1 MRSYPLMLESEDSCL
16 EAVAIMTVKD
26 EFHRSKEKPD
36 TIIVQLMGGLGNQ
49 LFQYAVGRRIAKMNN
64 FSLKLDLSW
73 FRYHP
78 RWFKYHPYR
87 PYSLNHF
94 ATLKDI
100 ASPAEI
106 AKLRGLTWVHLKE
119 KLFHKLYA
127 NGLHGT
133 QTMIREKTLDFDQ
146 EVLQISTGAYLSG
159 YWQSEKYFKDIEE
172 TIRKE
177 FTVITPPDPEN
188 IKIANDIRGTEAVCI
203 HVRRGDYVSDSKA
216 NQLIGLCS
224 LDYYYR
230 SIDCI
235 MSRVEKPHFYI
246 FSDDPE
252 WSQQHITIDAP
263 TTYIHNN
270 PSDKN
275 YEDLRLMT
283 YCKHFII
290 ANSSFSWWGAWL
302 SSNRQKIVV
311 APAQWFNRVKY
322 NDADRLPKE
331 WIRL

>member
-1 MRSYPLMLESEDSCL
+1 MAGSEDSRL
-16 EAVAIMTVKD
+16 KGEAIMTVMD
-26 EFHRSKEKPD
+26 EDHHSKGIPS

-49 LFQYAVGRRIAKMNN
+49 LFQYAVGRRIAMMNN
-64 FSLKLDLSW
+64 LSLKLDLSW

-100 ASPAEI
+100 ASLAEV
-106 AKLRGLTWVHLKE
+106 AELRGLTWAHLRE
-119 KLFHKLYA
+119 KLLHKINA
-127 NGLHGT
+127 NGPHSN
-133 QTMIREKTLDFDQ
+133 QTLIRERTLDFDP
-146 EVLQISTGAYLSG
+146 EILQISSGAYLSG

-172 TIRKE
+172 VIRKE
-177 FTVITPPDPEN
+177 FAVITPPDSEN
-188 IKIANDIRGTEAVCI
+188 IKIADEIRETEAVCI
-203 HVRRGDYVSDSKA
+203 HVRRGDYVSDPKA
-216 NQLIGLCS
+216 NRLIGLCS
-224 LDYYYR
+224 LDYYHR
-230 SIDCI
+230 SIDYI
-235 MSRVEKPHFYI
+235 MSKVEKPHFYI
-246 FSDDPE
+246 FSDDPN

-263 TTYIHNN
+263 TTYIRNN
-270 PSDKN
+270 SSDRN

-283 YCKHFII
+283 YCRHFII

-311 APAQWFNRVKY
+311 APAQWFNGVRY
-322 NDADRLPKE
+322 NDDDRLPKE

>member
-1 MRSYPLMLESEDSCL
+1 MTGPGGSYSEG
-16 EAVAIMTVKD
+16 AVIMTVKD
-26 EFHRSKEKPD
+26 RDHTSKGIPN

-73 FRYHP
+73 FKYHP
-78 RWFKYHPYR
+78 RWFKYRPYR

-94 ATLKDI
+94 ATLKDV

-106 AKLRGLTWVHLKE
+106 AELRGSTWFHLKA
-119 KLFHKLYA
+119 KLLHKM
-127 NGLHGT
+127 HVDRPPSRR
-133 QTMIREKTLDFDQ
+133 TMIRERTVDFDP
-146 EVLQISTGAYLSG
+146 EILQISSGAYLSG
-159 YWQSEKYFKDIEE
+159 YWQSEKYFKDIEGI
-172 TIRKE
+172 IRRE

-188 IKIANDIRGTEAVCI
+188 IKIANEIRETEAVCI
-203 HVRRGDYVSDSKA
+203 HVRRGDYISDSKA
-216 NQLIGLCS
+216 NQFIGLCS

-230 SIDCI
+230 SIDYI

-246 FSDDPE
+246 FSDDPD
-252 WSQQHITIDAP
+252 WTQQHITIDAP
-263 TTYIHNN
+263 TTYVRNN

-275 YEDLRLMT
+275 YEDLRLMM

-311 APAQWFNRVKY
+311 SPAQWFKGIQYNNDDRV
-322 NDADRLPKE
+322 PKE
-331 WIRL
+331 WIHL

>member
-1 MRSYPLMLESEDSCL
+1 LEGEG
-16 EAVAIMTVKD
+16 IMTVMD
-26 EFHRSKEKPD
+26 EDHLSRGIPS

-49 LFQYAVGRRIAKMNN
+49 LFQYAVGRNIAKMNN

-100 ASPAEI
+100 ASLAEV
-106 AKLRGLTWVHLKE
+106 AELRGLTWVHLKE
-119 KLFHKLYA
+119 KILHKVYA
-127 NGLHGT
+127 DRPYSK
-133 QTMIREKTLDFDQ
+133 QTMIRERTVDFDP
-146 EVLQISTGAYLSG
+146 EILQISSGAYLSG
-159 YWQSEKYFKDIEE
+159 YWQSEKYFKDIEDI
-172 TIRKE
+172 IRKE

-188 IKIANDIRGTEAVCI
+188 IKIANEIRETEGVCI
-203 HVRRGDYVSDSKA
+203 HVRRGDYISDPKA
-216 NQLIGLCS
+216 NQNIGVCS

-230 SIDCI
+230 SIDYI

-246 FSDDPE
+246 FSDDPD
-252 WSQQHITIDAP
+252 WTQQHIAIDAP

-302 SSNRQKIVV
+302 SANQQKLVV
-311 APAQWFNRVKY
+311 APAQWFNGIQY
-322 NDADRLPKE
+322 NDDDRLPKE